1 MPSDIKDSLLRA
13 FTKNERPFW
22 ALKIYVDQTEDKELT
37 AKVGIVEKYGNRIPE
52 LVKRLQNC
60 YEANYNNAGLFKN
73 NNDNNINNHPFDL
86 RVWTKSMKSILVV
99 MFAVLFQTS

>member
-1 MPSDIKDSLLRA
+1 MPSDIKDPLLRA

-22 ALKIYVDQTEDKELT
+22 ALKMYVEQTEDKELT

-60 YEANYNNAGLFKN
+60 YEADYNNAGLFKN
-73 NNDNNINNHPFDL
+73 NNNNNHHPFDN
-86 RVWTKSMKSILVV
+86 RVWTKSMKSIWVV
-99 MFAVLFQTS
+99 MFAVSFQTS

>member
-1 MPSDIKDSLLRA
+1 MPSDIKDPLFRA

-22 ALKIYVDQTEDKELT
+22 ALKMYIDQTEDKELT

-60 YEANYNNAGLFKN
+60 FEADYNNAGLFKK
-73 NNDNNINNHPFDL
+73 I
-86 RVWTKSMKSILVV
+86 KIKK
-99 MFAVLFQTS
+99 

>member
-1 MPSDIKDSLLRA
+1 MPSDIKDPLLRA

-22 ALKIYVDQTEDKELT
+22 ALKMYVDQTEDKELT

-60 YEANYNNAGLFKN
+60 FETNYNNAGLFKN
-73 NNDNNINNHPFDL
+73 NNHHNNHAFNIG
-86 RVWTKSMKSILVV
+86 VWTKSMKIILVV